1 MFCLFR
7 NSRFIYPLNYIV
19 FVLSIAPVF
28 YWLYFALVEK
38 SFLDN
43 FIKGQT
49 LFVDLLLGLPVVL
62 LFAVIIYAMI
72 YWTLK
77 VITILVAPFL
87 LEENKLDLEEDTFD
101 PASMEEHGKDYWLKE
116 QEEQEVKQ
124 EKQQANQQKEMD
136 NPVNKNK
143 LDKDSHQ

>member
-19 FVLSIAPVF
+19 FILSIAPVG
-28 YWLYFALVEK
+28 YWLYFTLVEK

-49 LFVDLLLGLPVVL
+49 LFIDLLLGLPIVL
-62 LFAVIIYAMI
+62 LFAIIIYAMI

-77 VITILVAPFL
+77 VATILVAPYL
-87 LEENKLDLEEDTFD
+87 LEENKYEDLSQDVLD
-101 PASMEEHGKDYWLKE
+101 PAITEQHGEDYWKST
-116 QEEQEVKQ
+116 EELPEEILEKPTKKTKEVKT
-124 EKQQANQQKEMD
+124 
-136 NPVNKNK
+136 
-143 LDKDSHQ
+143 

>member
-7 NSRFIYPLNYIV
+7 NSRFIYPLNYLV
-19 FVLSIAPVF
+19 LVLSLAPVF
-28 YWLYFALVEK
+28 YWLYFTLVEK

-77 VITILVAPFL
+77 VVTIIVAPYL
-87 LEENKLDLEEDTFD
+87 LEENKYEEEKDSFD
-101 PASMEEHGKDYWLKE
+101 PASMEEHGEDYWLKE
-116 QEEQEVKQ
+116 QEQKKQ
-124 EKQQANQQKEMD
+124 DKDLVQ
-136 NPVNKNK
+136 
-143 LDKDSHQ
+143 DKDSHK